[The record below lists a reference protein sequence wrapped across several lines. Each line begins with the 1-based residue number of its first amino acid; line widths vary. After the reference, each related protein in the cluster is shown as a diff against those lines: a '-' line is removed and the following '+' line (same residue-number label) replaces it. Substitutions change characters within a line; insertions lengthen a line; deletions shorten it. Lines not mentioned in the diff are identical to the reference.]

1 MNYLTR
7 NKYWILLL
15 WFATVLIFYK
25 IYNNFVFKNNE
36 SIIFIILIVGFPITI
51 ELICNVTYCKNKKK
65 YLSNQINNIERD
77 K

>member
-15 WFATVLIFYK
+15 WFAAVLIFYK
-25 IYNNFVFKNNE
+25 IYNNFVFQNNE
-36 SIIFIILIVGFPITI
+36 SIIFIILIAGFPITI
-51 ELICNVTYCKNKKK
+51 ELICKVTYFKNKKK